1 MYTFVLTLELAFSE
15 KTDEKIYKLRIEV
28 LWVLKVVYD
37 AGYSLKLLFFI
48 YWFFKMYFSRYKSK
62 DRDATMSVLDIGLL
76 TGFTVNTN
84 DLDQVRALTNTHSH

>member
-1 MYTFVLTLELAFSE
+1 
-15 KTDEKIYKLRIEV
+15 
-28 LWVLKVVYD
+28 
-37 AGYSLKLLFFI
+37 
-48 YWFFKMYFSRYKSK
+48 MYFSRYKSK